1 MKNKNLIKTLKCIV
15 LIIIGLLGIS
25 CILYVEIMEI
35 FINHNVKKYNFDS
48 IDFMFLINIP
58 LFIWYIVH
66 YIRFLPTKKSHDY
79 NYNAIYNNIKE
90 SGTKRTET
98 VFKDNKFCF
107 NNKIQIVLLLMFC
120 VIALFICCID
130 LVLFTIISWFAQTI
144 LFWLTIILGSLI
156 GIIATVKLFI
166 VCVKKIIALVKSS

>member
-1 MKNKNLIKTLKCIV
+1 MKNKNLIITLKCV
-15 LIIIGLLGIS
+15 VHIILGILGIS

-35 FINHNVKKYNFDS
+35 FINHNVKKYNFDY
-48 IDFMFLINIP
+48 IDFMFLANIP
-58 LFIWYIVH
+58 LFIWYIVY
-66 YIRFLPTKKSHDY
+66 YIRFLPTKESHDY
-79 NYNAIYNNIKE
+79 NDNEISNNIKE
-90 SGTKRTET
+90 SGTQRTET
-98 VFKDNKFCF
+98 AFKDNKFCF
-107 NNKIQIVLLLMFC
+107 NIKIQIALLLIFG

-166 VCVKKIIALVKSS
+166 VCVKKIIALAKSS